1 MKIIE
6 MIIKLSFFI
15 FAFLVF
21 LCEKNYSRT
30 LLIETEDSG
39 EAQDYYE
46 DQEMVG

>member
-1 MKIIE
+1 
-6 MIIKLSFFI
+6 MIIKLSI

-21 LCEKNYSRT
+21 LCEKNYSRI

-39 EAQDYYE
+39 EAQDYNE